1 MKLELWLE
9 GISAEIV
16 QDIPQS
22 GAQIGMLAKK
32 LACTTLE
39 VLGRDQRKAHDAS
52 PSSRSLLT
60 GSPVTRLSARRAMT
74 RVPCSR
80 RSKLRSTVSIW
91 YAGGAYSLSLTVR
104 GLASFITGLSQSLQT
119 QPADDIG
126 AGQPQETPQHRLQAW
141 VITLGYNAVHQLLGF
156 LMEQIWEKDMPDI
169 TIYSTAMCPYCV
181 RAKMLLQRKGMSWEE
196 KRIDQDH
203 SLVREMLQRSRRRTV
218 PQIFIGDYHVGGYD
232 DMAELDAMGELD
244 PMLGLI
250 PPGMPGGSGAHTI
263 DSSEDAPT

>member
-1 MKLELWLE
+1 LEE
-9 GISAEIV
+9 F
-16 QDIPQS
+16 
-22 GAQIGMLAKK
+22 
-32 LACTTLE
+32 
-39 VLGRDQRKAHDAS
+39 R
-52 PSSRSLLT
+52 
-60 GSPVTRLSARRAMT
+60 
-74 RVPCSR
+74 
-80 RSKLRSTVSIW
+80 
-91 YAGGAYSLSLTVR
+91 
-104 GLASFITGLSQSLQT
+104 
-119 QPADDIG
+119 
-126 AGQPQETPQHRLQAW
+126 
-141 VITLGYNAVHQLLGF
+141 
-156 LMEQIWEKDMPDI
+156 EKDMPDI

-250 PPGMPGGSGAHTI
+250 PPVMAGSSGAHTI